1 MTSFIY
7 VGEQAYSICLRCTR
21 NSDLWIV
28 AELLPG
34 SDMTG
39 FMCEQCLTELA
50 TLAGFIIGDEH
61 KAKVAQYEQ
70 IIREQEAQIETIPNL
85 LEGLTSNVNTII
97 ANFVTDLAGVT
108 VSNIFVQSEDNQAD
122 SGSVAAKPRGASKSN
137 SSAKVAAP
145 AVDEPTGE

>member
-21 NSDLWIV
+21 NHDLWIV

-50 TLAGFIIGDEH
+50 TLAGFVMGDEH

-85 LEGLTSNVNTII
+85 LEGLTSDVNAII

-108 VSNIFVQSEDNQAD
+108 VSNIFVQPEDNKAD
-122 SGSVAAKPRGASKSN
+122 AGGSAKKPRGASKPDA
-137 SSAKVAAP
+137 SAEVATS
-145 AVDEPTGE
+145 AVDEPAGE